1 MNKNKYSRKKNKN
14 KYSRKKNTVGRK
26 KNKKLSTKRKT
37 QKALKVIK
45 NNKRQRGGVR
55 FPTNELRH
63 KFNKLTYDM
72 IKKNKISKKCA
83 LKKLDNDILA
93 TFCEWV
99 KDENK
104 FTENDTF
111 RDKAME
117 AFDSI
122 IQKTTTKD

>member
-1 MNKNKYSRKKNKN
+1 MNKN

-45 NNKRQRGGVR
+45 NNKRQRGGVKFPNNGLKNR
-55 FPTNELRH
+55 F
-63 KFNKLTYDM
+63 KKLTYDM

-83 LKKLDNDILA
+83 LKQLDNDILA

-104 FTENDTF
+104 FTDNDTF

-122 IQKTTTKD
+122 IQKPTKEK